1 MLQPFQNDEGF
12 VGAIIGVLPARA
24 DNGVKKI
31 RQYPVRLGCASEGFQ
46 QTSALK
52 FGQTIEF
59 VKGKSLQEATY
70 PKACSRVGAS
80 KERANKRGSGGN
92 NRQAF
97 ISMSAIRSALLL
109 LSKSSRGESKQT

>member
-1 MLQPFQNDEGF
+1 M
-12 VGAIIGVLPARA
+12 
-24 DNGVKKI
+24 
-31 RQYPVRLGCASEGFQ
+31 GCAGKGFQ
-46 QTSALK
+46 QTSTLK

-59 VKGKSLQEATY
+59 VEGKSLQKATH

-80 KERANKRGSGGN
+80 KERANKSGSGGN

-109 LSKSSRGESKQT
+109 LSKSSRGESKQTYAGMSIELRGIVD